1 MSVAT
6 KEEIIRELVKT
17 NYWWERRVI
26 DEKDVQPYHREIFEE
41 LVNELEGNLIIG
53 IIGARRTGKT
63 TLMYQLIEHLLAS
76 KLEPRRILMFTFD
89 SPILVADKEI
99 IPKILDT
106 FRELNPT
113 DEKLYFFFDEIQYV
127 PEWSRWLKSHYDRK
141 ENLKFI
147 ISGSS
152 GTLIYKDTSESL
164 AGRISFYRTHPF
176 TFYEFC
182 AYSKKE
188 LAEVLQGLRTKDFE
202 IEPLLNRETQVRL
215 EFYRPEI
222 SSLFNRYLLY
232 GGIPEVFNMDLK
244 AAQKWMKSDYLG
256 LVFYR
261 DLLKIFEVRDVKSL
275 EELFFFAA
283 SVHGQRV
290 NYSTIA
296 STLETRI
303 ETVKQYLHYLE
314 AVNVLQ
320 IINFYSRSI
329 KKKLRAEKKIYVADS
344 GLRNAVLGNREEA
357 LGSED
362 EVSVMVEGAV
372 ASHLINRFST
382 EFSKYVYYWRSVYEL
397 DFVVDYENKVLPI
410 EVKYRNKVDARDLKG
425 LLGFMEK
432 FGIRRGIVVS
442 KDIMKREEIDGKEID
457 YIPAWVFL
465 CMF

>member
-1 MSVAT
+1 MAT
-6 KEEIIRELVKT
+6 KEEIIRELVRT

-26 DEKDVQPYHREIFEE
+26 NEKDVQPYHREIFEE
-41 LVNELEGNLIIG
+41 LVKELQGNLITG

-63 TLMYQLIEHLLAS
+63 TLMYQLVEHLLAG
-76 KLEPRRILMFTFD
+76 KVEPRRILMFTFD
-89 SPILVADKEI
+89 SPIMVADKEI

-113 DEKLYFFFDEIQYV
+113 EEKLYVFFDEIQYV
-127 PEWSRWLKSHYDRK
+127 HEWSRWLKGRYDRK

-164 AGRISFYRTHPF
+164 AGRISFYRTNPF

-182 AYSKKE
+182 SYSKKE
-188 LAEVLQGLRTKDFE
+188 LAEVFQGLRTKDFE
-202 IEPLLNRETQVRL
+202 MEPLLNRETQVRL
-215 EFYRPEI
+215 EFYRPEF

-261 DLLKIFEVRDVKSL
+261 DLLKSFEVRDVKSL
-275 EELFFFAA
+275 EELFFFVAR
-283 SVHGQRV
+283 VHAQRV

-329 KKKLRAEKKIYVADS
+329 KKQLRAEKKIYIADS
-344 GLRNAVLGNREEA
+344 GLRNAVLGIREEA

-372 ASHLINRFST
+372 AAHLINRFST
-382 EFSKYVYYWRSVYEL
+382 EFSKYVYYWRSVYEV
-397 DFVVDYENKVLPI
+397 DFVVDFENMILPV

-432 FGIRRGIVVS
+432 FGVKRGIVVS
-442 KDIMKREEIDGKEID
+442 KDMLKREEMGGKVIDF
-457 YIPAWVFL
+457 IPAWVFL
-465 CMF
+465 GMF